1 MRVATGNGIG
11 EGKVAGAASARKI
24 LGALLCFTVEK
35 PQWTV
40 SELSAELSVAL
51 PTMYRYVA
59 LLRETGLLE
68 PSGANAYRLSERV
81 VGLAHAARKAGPDL
95 AGVAMPVLEGIRDRV
110 NETVLIAKRSGHHI
124 YCVDRVESRQ
134 PVRLQFERGQPMAL
148 HRGSMARVLLAQM
161 PADDRRRYLDAAL
174 PDKPEAERGLLSEA
188 RLNEVADVGYTQSFE
203 EVDEGIWG
211 TAAAIKV
218 QGKTIASIGVA
229 APLYRLDGQMR
240 DRITTEVRAGAA
252 EISRRLGEAC

>member
-1 MRVATGNGIG
+1 MRAVTSNGTR

-24 LGALLCFTVEK
+24 IAALLCFTVEK

-68 PSGANAYRLSERV
+68 PSGTHAYRLSERV

-95 AGVAMPVLEGIRDRV
+95 AGVAMPVLESIRDSV

-124 YCVDRVESRQ
+124 YCVERVESRQ

-148 HRGSMARVLLAQM
+148 HLGSMARVLLAGM
-161 PADDRRRYLDAAL
+161 PADERRRYLDATL
-174 PDKPEAERGLLSEA
+174 SGKPEDERGLLSEVK
-188 RLNEVADVGYTQSFE
+188 LHEVASLGYTQSFE

-211 TAAAIKV
+211 TAAAIQV
-218 QGKTIASIGVA
+218 DGKTAASIGVA
-229 APLYRLDGQMR
+229 APLYRLDGQLR
-240 DRITTEVRAGAA
+240 DRIITEVRAGAA
-252 EISRRLGEAC
+252 EISRRLSNAC